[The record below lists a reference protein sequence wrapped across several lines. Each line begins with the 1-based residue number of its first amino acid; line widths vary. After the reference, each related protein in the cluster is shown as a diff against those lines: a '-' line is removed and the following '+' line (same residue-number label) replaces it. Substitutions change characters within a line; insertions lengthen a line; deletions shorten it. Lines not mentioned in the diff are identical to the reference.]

1 MVRNN
6 SRAMTKVDAPS
17 AKTTLKMVKSYRGRL
32 RIEQK
37 ISQAEEI
44 IRSNQGISSHLHIKK
59 AGLTKNLNRK
69 IKSKNRHI
77 FLSSQTT

>member
-1 MVRNN
+1 
-6 SRAMTKVDAPS
+6 
-17 AKTTLKMVKSYRGRL
+17 MVKSYQGRL